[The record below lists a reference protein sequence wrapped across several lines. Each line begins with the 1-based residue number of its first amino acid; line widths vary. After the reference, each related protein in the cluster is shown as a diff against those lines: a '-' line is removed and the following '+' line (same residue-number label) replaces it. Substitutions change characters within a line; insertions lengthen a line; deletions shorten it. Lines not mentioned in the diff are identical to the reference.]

1 MVDMS
6 SEERTVKKNVLS
18 MGERIWSSLIA
29 LAICWF
35 SGGIALGIAIHD
47 LRGIFLFFIWSI
59 PFFAVGWL
67 LVGLPVILLGDRV
80 LRVPVLVMGIAGAF
94 AGFLSYCLPFVVG
107 ASILGSNGKFKMDWN
122 SPKAVLLKIAIG
134 IAACALML
142 YRWMLAHLWKEHLP
156 VKTPAQS

>member
-1 MVDMS
+1 MS

-18 MGERIWSSLIA
+18 LGERIWSSLIA

-59 PFFAVGWL
+59 PFFAAGWI

-80 LRVPVLVMGIAGAF
+80 LRVPVLVMGVAGAA
-94 AGFLSYCLPFVVG
+94 AGFLLMCLPFVLG
-107 ASILGSNGKFKMDWN
+107 ALFLGLNGKFKMDWN
-122 SPKAVLLKIAIG
+122 SSEAKLTEIG
-134 IAACALML
+134 IGLGACAMML
-142 YRWMLAHLWKEHLP
+142 YRLMLARLWKEHLP